1 MLRDFPACAGLSQNL
16 NIDFHFVDENEKDFW
31 GGEGTGN
38 ETMHYL
44 IKIQPN

>member
-1 MLRDFPACAGLSQNL
+1 MLRDFPACAAL
-16 NIDFHFVDENEKDFW
+16 NHNSNTNFCFVDENEKDFW

-38 ETMHYL
+38 KTMHYL